1 MSFFSSNDRGP
12 AVRAVD
18 AGVLALAALAA
29 LWPVLLDGFVN
40 WDDPSVL
47 VDNEHLAA
55 PGTWSW
61 AFTTTHMGHYQPLAW
76 LAWSATK
83 SLFGPS
89 PTPFHAL
96 SLAGHVINGWLVYVV
111 TLRFA
116 EHAALDSRS
125 RRIAA
130 MTAAALFLVH
140 PLQVETVAW
149 ASAFPYVLSLTALL
163 LALIA
168 YVSGRLIVSIAM
180 YGASLLARANAIA
193 FPIVLLLVDIYPLQR
208 RRHVSL
214 GRLAIEKIPFASLA
228 VTAAIAESRA
238 REIASVQE
246 VGIGARLTMAATAP
260 FRYLGR
266 MAWPVRL
273 SPLDPLAI
281 APGVDVLPLAI
292 ATAALAL
299 VAVAA
304 WRLRARWPALAVASL
319 AYLLML
325 APVAGLT
332 PSGLQAT
339 ADRYTYMPGVIV
351 WIVVGAAV
359 SCLCHRGVTS
369 RSPRR
374 HEITKKINFSSSR
387 LRDFVAALGFRR
399 SAVAIAALALVAA
412 AGAIAFRQT
421 AYWRDSI
428 ALWTRAAD
436 VEPRNDVATYNLAVA
451 LAEAGREDEAIGRYE
466 ETLRLVPDH
475 DLARKNLAI
484 LQATRAEREGD
495 RLAQAGRF
503 DEAGDRYADAIALD
517 GRRLHA
523 HAARGMLLARRG
535 RLREAADDLR
545 VAFDGGVAD
554 AEVPNT
560 LAFALAQTGDSAQA
574 AAVLTRAA
582 AAQPDNLNLKHN
594 LARLLATSDDPNV
607 RDGARALDLA
617 SEVCRRTGDRDPR
630 ALDTLAAAYAAVGR
644 FDEARGTASRALARA
659 REQGDVGMA
668 REIATHLANYSR

>member
-1 MSFFSSNDRGP
+1 MTHNDALFIGAMSFLSSNDRGR
-12 AVRAVD
+12 AVRAAD
-18 AGVLALAALAA
+18 GGALALAGLAA
-29 LWPVLLDGFVN
+29 LWPVLLNGFVN

-76 LAWSATK
+76 LVWSATK
-83 SLFGPS
+83 SLFGLS

-96 SLAGHVINGWLVYVV
+96 SLAGHLINGWLVYIV
-111 TLRFA
+111 TLRLV
-116 EHAALDSRS
+116 ERAALDPRR

-130 MTAAALFLVH
+130 ITAAALFLVH

-163 LALIA
+163 LALLA
-168 YVSGRLIVSIAM
+168 YVNGRLVASIAL
-180 YGASLLARANAIA
+180 YGVSLLARANAVA
-193 FPIVLLLVDIYPLQR
+193 FPIVLLLVDIYPLR
-208 RRHVSL
+208 RRRRTSL
-214 GRLAIEKIPFASLA
+214 DRLAVEKVPFAVLA
-228 VTAAIAESRA
+228 AAAAIAESRA

-246 VGIGARLTMAATAP
+246 VGLGARLTMAATAP

-266 MAWPVRL
+266 MVWPIRL

-281 APGVDVLPLAI
+281 APAADMVPLALASVAI
-292 ATAALAL
+292 AV

-304 WRLRARWPALAVASL
+304 WRLRGRRPAFAVASL

-339 ADRYTYMPGVIV
+339 ADRYIYVPGVVV

-359 SCLCHRGVTS
+359 SRLS
-369 RSPRR
+369 AL
-374 HEITKKINFSSSR
+374 R
-387 LRDFVAALGFRR
+387 LRTP
-399 SAVAIAALALVAA
+399 AVALATIALVAA
-412 AGAIAFRQT
+412 GTIAFRQT
-421 AYWRDSI
+421 AYWHDSI

-436 VEPRNDVATYNLAVA
+436 VDPANDVATYNLAIA

-484 LQATRAEREGD
+484 LKATQAEREGD
-495 RLAQAGRF
+495 RLAQAGRL
-503 DEAGDRYADAIALD
+503 DEAGDRYAHAIALD

-545 VAFDGGVAD
+545 MAFDGGVTD
-554 AEVPNT
+554 VEVPNT

-582 AAQPDNLNLKHN
+582 AAQPDNINLKHN
-594 LARLLATSDDPNV
+594 LARLLATSDDPRV
-607 RDGARALDLA
+607 RDGARAVDLA
-617 SEVCRRTGDRDPR
+617 REVCRRTGDRDPR

-644 FDEARGTASRALARA
+644 FDEARVTASRALARA
-659 REQGDVGMA
+659 RELGDAGMA
-668 REIATHLANYSR
+668 GEIAAHARAYSR

>member
-1 MSFFSSNDRGP
+1 MSSLPESRP
-12 AVRAVD
+12 AVRQVD
-18 AGVLALAALAA
+18 GVALAAAALAA
-29 LWPVLLDGFVN
+29 LWPVLLNGFVN

-83 SLFGPS
+83 SLFGLS

-96 SLAGHVINGWLVYVV
+96 SLAGHLINGWLVYIV
-111 TLRFA
+111 TLRLV
-116 EHAALDSRS
+116 ERAALDSR
-125 RRIAA
+125 RRRVAA
-130 MTAAALFLVH
+130 ITAAALFLVH
-140 PLQVETVAW
+140 PLQVEPVAW

-163 LALIA
+163 LALLA
-168 YVSGRLIVSIAM
+168 YVNGRLIASIAL

-193 FPIVLLLVDIYPLQR
+193 FPIVLLLVDVYPLQR
-208 RRHVSL
+208 RRRTSL
-214 GRLAIEKIPFASLA
+214 GRLAVEKVPFAVLA
-228 VTAAIAESRA
+228 AAAAIAESRA
-238 REIASVQE
+238 REIASVRE
-246 VGIGARLTMAATAP
+246 VGVGARLTMAATAP

-266 MAWPVRL
+266 MVWPIRL

-281 APGVDVLPLAI
+281 APAVDMLPLALATGAI
-292 ATAALAL
+292 AVA
-299 VAVAA
+299 AVAA
-304 WRLRARWPALAVASL
+304 WRLRVRRPAFAVASL

-339 ADRYTYMPGVIV
+339 ADRYTYMPGVIA

-359 SCLCHRGVTS
+359 S
-369 RSPRR
+369 
-374 HEITKKINFSSSR
+374 R
-387 LRDFVAALGFRR
+387 LSARR
-399 SAVAIAALALVAA
+399 SRTPAVALAMLALVAA
-412 AGAIAFRQT
+412 AGTIAFRQT

-428 ALWTRAAD
+428 ALWARAAD
-436 VEPRNDVATYNLAVA
+436 VDRRDDVATYNLAIA
-451 LAEAGREDEAIGRYE
+451 LAEAGREDEAIGKYE

-484 LQATRAEREGD
+484 LKATQAEREGD

-503 DEAGDRYADAIALD
+503 EEAGDRYADAIALD

-545 VAFDGGVAD
+545 QAFDGGVTD
-554 AEVPNT
+554 VEVPNT

-582 AAQPDNLNLKHN
+582 AAQPDNINLKHN
-594 LARLLATSDDPNV
+594 LARLLATSDDPRV

-617 SEVCRRTGDRDPR
+617 LEVNRRTGDRDPR

-644 FDEARGTASRALARA
+644 FDEARVAASRALARA
-659 REQGDVGMA
+659 REQGDAAMA
-668 REIATHLANYSR
+668 AEIGAHARRYAR